1 MNLKSTIFR
10 VVDVETT
17 GAEETDRVVE
27 CAVMSAHPFGKE
39 ECRVGYWQSSSSLFD
54 PGIPIPPDAS
64 AVHHITDEDV
74 KGCRA
79 FLDIR
84 PGVEDGWF
92 DGDVYA
98 AHFAEFD
105 AGFVPQIK
113 GKPIVCTYR
122 LARHL
127 WPTLDQYKNQ
137 YLRYLHRLPIPDH
150 VRAMP
155 AHRAF
160 PDAWVTAALLNF
172 ELEVLSELKPE
183 IETVEQLIEWTSGP
197 FLLYRIGFGKYGPR
211 GAENPGPKGRL
222 WSEVP
227 SEYLKWLVNQWDKS
241 GTGDADPDTVFTVFH
256 YLEAADKRKAVVTTP
271 APISQQQ
278 TKALF

>member
-1 MNLKSTIFR
+1 MNLKTTIYR

-27 CAVMSAHPFGKE
+27 CAVVSAHPFGKE
-39 ECRVGYWQSSSSLFD
+39 ECRVGYWQSLSSLFD

-92 DGDVYA
+92 DADIYA

-113 GKPIVCTYR
+113 GKPVVCTYR

-137 YLRYLHRLPIPDH
+137 YLR
-150 VRAMP
+150 
-155 AHRAF
+155 
-160 PDAWVTAALLNF
+160 
-172 ELEVLSELKPE
+172 
-183 IETVEQLIEWTSGP
+183 
-197 FLLYRIGFGKYGPR
+197 
-211 GAENPGPKGRL
+211 
-222 WSEVP
+222 
-227 SEYLKWLVNQWDKS
+227 
-241 GTGDADPDTVFTVFH
+241 
-256 YLEAADKRKAVVTTP
+256 
-271 APISQQQ
+271 
-278 TKALF
+278 

>member
-1 MNLKSTIFR
+1 MIG

-17 GAEETDRVVE
+17 HLEADVGRVVE
-27 CAVMSAHPFGKE
+27 CAVVEVVPGESVEYANKTDNGDGWE
-39 ECRVGYWQSSSSLFD
+39 SLFD
-54 PGIPIPPDAS
+54 PGIPIPPEAS
-64 AVHHITDEDV
+64 AVHHITDVDV
-74 KGCRA
+74 KGKPSFNTVEPFK
-79 FLDIR
+79 FL
-84 PGVEDGWF
+84 GGAN
-92 DGDVYA
+92 A

-105 AGFVPQIK
+105 ASFVPQMRD
-113 GKPIVCTYR
+113 KPIICTYR

-127 WPTLDQYKNQ
+127 WPTLDQYGNQ
-137 YLRYLHRLPIPDH
+137 YLRYLHGLAIPEAIRSRP
-150 VRAMP
+150 V
-155 AHRAF
+155 HRAY
-160 PDAWVTAALLNF
+160 PDAFVTACLLK
-172 ELEVLSELKPE
+172 LQLQVVLELKPE
-183 IETVEQLIEWTSGP
+183 IETVEQLIEWISGP